1 MLADSGVSL
10 VEDHL
15 ERVRSNLLEGF
26 SLKNIAAWIEKRT
39 LLEGQ
44 PFSFDGHEFQRRLAD
59 EDSREVVVKKCSQ
72 VGITE
77 FAIRRTLAV
86 MDILPDIHVIYTLPT
101 SNFAKMVTKTRIN
114 PIIEASDYLRGRVNM
129 SIDSTDTKQLGSS
142 YLYIKGTIGQAAA
155 ISVPASLLVHD
166 EVDFSDQTVLSSYQS
181 RMTHSRYKMKF
192 ELSTPT
198 VPKYGIDER
207 FRNSRRHFNFC
218 KCNHCSQWFLPEY
231 FDHVQIPGFTG
242 DLREIT
248 KTNLHSLRY
257 EEAILVCPNCG
268 KQPDLGPQNR
278 EWVLE
283 NPQEA
288 HVAAGYQISPFDAP
302 SVITPAFLIESST
315 KYKRYADFI
324 NFNLGL
330 CAEDKD
336 NALTATELS
345 ELFIAGE
352 VPKFTSYIVG
362 IDAGLLMH
370 VAVGGVT
377 SEGHVHIVR
386 LAQVPLSRWNDEF
399 GKLAK
404 EFRFSNGV
412 MDSQPYTDLVMK
424 MQESHHKIFAAI
436 YVTSKSPEM
445 FTVTEKEEDRESS
458 TLDLRLAKI
467 NRNKA
472 FDALMADLRA
482 KKITLSA
489 AGCQDQKDT
498 WLSHMTD
505 MRRIQKFD
513 KDDEL
518 FFNWEKSSKGDDHY
532 HHATLYLYIASL
544 MRGFGAAEIPYG
556 TVMHRFKNRG
566 SA

>member
-1 MLADSGVSL
+1 MSDAI
-10 VEDHL
+10 EDHL

-26 SLKNIAAWIEKRT
+26 SLKNIGDWIEKRT
-39 LLEGQ
+39 TLEGQ
-44 PFSFDGHEFQRRLAD
+44 PFSFVGHEFQRRLAD
-59 EDSREVVVKKCSQ
+59 EESRELVVKKCSQ

-114 PIIEASDYLRGRVNM
+114 PIVDNSDYLRSRLNTQ
-129 SIDSTDTKQLGSS
+129 IDSTDTKQLGSS

-192 ELSTPT
+192 QLSTPT
-198 VPKYGIDER
+198 VPKFGIDEA
-207 FRNSRRHFNFC
+207 FNASRKHFNFC
-218 KCNHCSQWFLPEY
+218 KCSHCAQWFLPDY
-231 FDHVQIPGFTG
+231 FDHVRIPGFTG

-248 KTNLHSLRY
+248 KENIHSVRY
-257 EEAILVCPNCG
+257 QEAFVVCPHCG
-268 KQPDLGPQNR
+268 RTPELGPAHRN
-278 EWVLE
+278 WVLE
-283 NPQEA
+283 NPDEA

-324 NFNLGL
+324 NFNLGQ

-336 NALTATELS
+336 NALTSEELD
-345 ELFIAGE
+345 ELFVAGE
-352 VPKFTSYIVG
+352 VPKFSSYIVG
-362 IDAGLLMH
+362 IDCGMIMH
-370 VAVGGVT
+370 VVIAGIT
-377 SEGHVHIVR
+377 TEGLIHIVKMS
-386 LAQVPLSRWNDEF
+386 QIPLSRWQDEF
-399 GKLAK
+399 TKLIQQY
-404 EFRFSNGV
+404 RFSNGV
-412 MDSQPYTDLVMK
+412 IDSQPYTDLVLRL
-424 MQESHHKIFAAI
+424 QESHQKMFAAV
-436 YVTSKSPEM
+436 YVTTKTPEV
-445 FTVTEKEEDRESS
+445 FTVAEKEDDPEKS
-458 TLDLRLAKI
+458 TIGLLLAKI

-472 FDALMADLRA
+472 LDALMGDLRRG
-482 KKITLSA
+482 KITVSA
-489 AGCQDQKDT
+489 AGCQDQRET
-498 WLSHMTD
+498 WVKHMTD
-505 MRRIQKFD
+505 MRRVQKFD

-518 FFNWEKSSKGDDHY
+518 FFNWEKSSKGNDHF

-544 MRGFGAAEIPYG
+544 MRGFGDSETLYG
-556 TVMHRFKNRG
+556 SLMRKFKNRG